1 MFPKYVLS
9 KEVQEKCQ
17 YVTTFAV
24 ARDIVRSFWSAP
36 GATISDETTRESP
49 VRETA
54 GQPEAMF
61 ATGLREADRAGMTPL
76 ETPADEMDVS
86 TQEYTTVE
94 TPAQGVL
101 SDTPVLEE
109 VDTTNVVSASHT
121 GITGEQRRSDQG
133 DLTQESTE
141 RQEAEADLYEE
152 DETQTNKGSSVG
164 THAVVE
170 AVQSAG
176 SRKRGPDVAV
186 GQVHRVMDRNKNVIE
201 RSRRALEGC
210 PDAWCVVDSTLQCHI
225 RTGLAPSDLQK
236 LDAILNEYI
245 KAYHYLRL
253 YQNSSG
259 RTLTVSRGD
268 NSATAFR
275 ALQSEQPYR
284 ILLITP
290 RSTTRWDYLFVY
302 AEGVQHILAWQKT
315 GDPDC
320 RKLVLIHGQTEAIT
334 WEKSIRV
341 KTVSDLRKGNLHEAS
356 EQVESDAV
364 YHQRLDV
371 ERSGW
376 SEIKI
381 VFERTTNPMQVSFE
395 CANDE
400 WNHFL
405 ADKSDFLW
413 EEL

>member
-1 MFPKYVLS
+1 
-9 KEVQEKCQ
+9 
-17 YVTTFAV
+17 
-24 ARDIVRSFWSAP
+24 
-36 GATISDETTRESP
+36 
-49 VRETA
+49 
-54 GQPEAMF
+54 
-61 ATGLREADRAGMTPL
+61 MTPL

-86 TQEYTTVE
+86 TQDYTTVE
-94 TPAQGVL
+94 TPAQGDL
-101 SDTPVLEE
+101 SKTPVLEE
-109 VDTTNVVSASHT
+109 ADTTNVNLVSASHT
-121 GITGEQRRSDQG
+121 GMTGEQRMSGQG

-186 GQVHRVMDRNKNVIE
+186 GEVHCVMDRNENVIE

-210 PDAWCVVDSTLQCHI
+210 PDAWCVVDSSLHCHI
-225 RTGLAPSDLQK
+225 RTGLAPSDSQK
-236 LDAILNEYI
+236 LDAILDKYV

-275 ALQSEQPYR
+275 ALQLEQPYR
-284 ILLITP
+284 ILLVTP

-302 AEGVQHILAWQKT
+302 AKGVQHVLAWQKT

-320 RKLVLIHGQTEAIT
+320 RKLVLIHGQTEAIA
-334 WEKSIRV
+334 WEKLIRV
-341 KTVSDLRKGNLHEAS
+341 KTVSDPRKGVLHEGS

-364 YHQRLDV
+364 YHQRLDI

-376 SEIKI
+376 SEITI